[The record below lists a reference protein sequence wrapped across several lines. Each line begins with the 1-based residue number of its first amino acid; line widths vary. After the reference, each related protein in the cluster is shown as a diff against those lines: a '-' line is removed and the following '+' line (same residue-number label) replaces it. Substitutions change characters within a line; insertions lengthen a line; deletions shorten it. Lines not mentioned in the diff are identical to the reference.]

1 VYQGATVK
9 EDGKL
14 YSFQPPKFP
23 RDKEVKD
30 ITPSSVKV
38 GSSRDLCRL
47 ARARHLER
55 AKLEEWSG
63 GLFERGVI
71 ANYGGSVRVG
81 TTQETPSMAPSQSG
95 ALMHK
100 DGGCFFISSRSL
112 L

>member
-1 VYQGATVK
+1 MYQGATVK

-38 GSSRDLCRL
+38 GSLRDLYRL

-71 ANYGGSVRVG
+71 VNHGGSLRAG
-81 TTQETPSMAPSQSG
+81 TTQETPTMAPNQSG
-95 ALMHK
+95 IPMHK
-100 DGGCFFISSRSL
+100 DSGCFYDHCWK
-112 L
+112 